1 MEGQQVR
8 RQRSEIRRQGG
19 IEILKMTG
27 SGCGG
32 AVKCLLGEVR
42 IEGEGVPHG
51 QAAHDE
57 EGGSIHEDSQAADA
71 SAT

>member
-1 MEGQQVR
+1 MSNQGELLR
-8 RQRSEIRRQGG
+8 IR
-19 IEILKMTG
+19 E
-27 SGCGG
+27 

-57 EGGSIHEDSQAADA
+57 EGGSIHEDSHAADA